1 MRVAGGLANLGVRT
15 LRSPCCTPVVCG
27 AIVTGRALSEAAL
40 PLVRGPVPLWAV
52 LHLYLYILILLYGT
66 VKIPGHAS
74 CTKSTVH
81 GIIIYTCI

>member
-27 AIVTGRALSEAAL
+27 AIVTVRALSEAAL

-52 LHLYLYILILLYGT
+52 LYLKKYSENTYT
-66 VKIPGHAS
+66 V
-74 CTKSTVH
+74 
-81 GIIIYTCI
+81 IYLS